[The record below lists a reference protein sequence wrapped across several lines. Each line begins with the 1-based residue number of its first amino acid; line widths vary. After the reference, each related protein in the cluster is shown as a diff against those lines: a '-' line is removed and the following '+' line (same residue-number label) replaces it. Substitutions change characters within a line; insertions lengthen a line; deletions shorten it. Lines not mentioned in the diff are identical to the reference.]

1 MNPTI
6 PDEIMVL
13 KNMPDSQIDTSD
25 IPEIVDWKQVQVG
38 RFYRKTYTITIQVDS
53 DVLSWL
59 ESQNYQNNI
68 NDILRHLML
77 QQLKR

>member
-6 PDEIMVL
+6 QDEIMVL
-13 KNMPDSQIDTSD
+13 TNMPDDQIDTSD
-25 IPEIVDWKQVQVG
+25 IPEIVGWEKVQVG
-38 RFYRKTYTITIQVDS
+38 RFYRKTNTITIQVDS

-59 ESQNYQNNI
+59 ESQNYQNKI
-68 NDILRHLML
+68 NDILRNFML